1 MEDITQYIEENKR
14 LKGILDTLA
23 RESDWHIRLAVAE
36 QGYGLDQLIN
46 DPEPEVRAAVAEQ
59 GYGLDQLIND
69 PNEYVREAVAMKDY
83 GLRSWWLIHMN
94 LYEKQ

>member
-36 QGYGLDQLIN
+36 QGYGLDST
-46 DPEPEVRAAVAEQ
+46 
-59 GYGLDQLIND
+59 DQ
-69 PNEYVREAVAMKDY
+69 
-83 GLRSWWLIHMN
+83 
-94 LYEKQ
+94 